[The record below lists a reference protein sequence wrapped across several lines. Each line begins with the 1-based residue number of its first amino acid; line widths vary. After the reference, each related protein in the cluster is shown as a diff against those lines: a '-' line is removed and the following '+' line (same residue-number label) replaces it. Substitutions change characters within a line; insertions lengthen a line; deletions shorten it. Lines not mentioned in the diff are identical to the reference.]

1 MGFSTI
7 LDILGSIAIG
17 GILLII
23 LWRLDDAATQ
33 NVINNGQEVVLQQN
47 ITTVAIILEHDFRKI
62 GYCANWNKIPD
73 PSKSIVRADSNSI
86 KFLTDDDDDGNIDTL
101 QYILGPTSEL
111 AATPNPRDRYLY
123 RILNGVKPQE
133 ANLGVTQFKLI
144 YHDAFGNLLNPPVTN
159 PGTIVT
165 IEISLSVEDS
175 YAYNQKYSQAFWRQI
190 KLAAKNLQNR

>member
-73 PSKSIVRADSNSI
+73 PSKSIVQADSNSI

-144 YHDAFGNLLNPPVTN
+144 YYDAFGNLLNPPVTN